1 MKRVFLSAVF
11 GAGLLLSASAFAADT
26 PPAGAI
32 AKCKDG
38 TYFSGT
44 SHKGACKGHQG
55 VQDWLDKDKAAT
67 ASGTSADSG
76 KSSKS
81 SKSSKTSST
90 SAASGTSGD
99 SAAASDKKSKKSKA
113 TDTAAASAT
122 APAGATAKCK
132 DGTFYTGT
140 SHSGA
145 CRGHKGVAEWLD
157 KGTSAASTP
166 AAAAPS
172 TAPAPAPAAAPAA
185 KPSTAPAPSASSA
198 AGTETKHTAPTP
210 ASQIPQKA
218 GGGPGQVWVNAES
231 KVYHCQGDEWYGKTK
246 EGSYMTEAA
255 AKAAGNRAARGKECG
270 Q

>member
-1 MKRVFLSAVF
+1 MKSVFLSALF

-55 VQDWLDKDKAAT
+55 VQDWLDKDKSSAASTKSSAPAKSPKKSSTAT
-67 ASGTSADSG
+67 APAADSG
-76 KSSKS
+76 
-81 SKSSKTSST
+81 
-90 SAASGTSGD
+90 
-99 SAAASDKKSKKSKA
+99 AAAPSAKSKGKSKKT
-113 TDTAAASAT
+113 TDTAAASAS
-122 APAGATAKCK
+122 APAGAIAKCK
-132 DGTFYTGT
+132 DGTFFSGT
-140 SHSGA
+140 SHNGA

-157 KGTSAASTP
+157 KNSAATP
-166 AAAAPS
+166 APAAKPSPAPAAKPSPAPAATPAPS
-172 TAPAPAPAAAPAA
+172 AAPAAAPA
-185 KPSTAPAPSASSA
+185 PTASNPAS
-198 AGTETKHTAPTP
+198 TETKRTAPTP
-210 ASQIPQKA
+210 ASQITQKA
-218 GGGPGQVWVNAES
+218 GGGAGMVWVNADS

-255 AKAAGNRAARGKECG
+255 AKTAGNRAARGKECT